1 MRPKR
6 PATPHWAAAVGM
18 APPLCV
24 EDVLEL
30 VVVPVVVVPEDLDVV
45 AVFCVVE
52 LRAPEVI
59 APEVAAPEV
68 VVVVVVL
75 FEPGVVEGVWPTQD
89 ELLPFPTV
97 TGELYWRLPCESRI
111 RRVK

>member
-24 EDVLEL
+24 EDVVEL
-30 VVVPVVVVPEDLDVV
+30 VVVVVVPDLDVV
-45 AVFCVVE
+45 AVFCVVVVE